1 MVLVVKCLI
10 CNKELTYLQ
19 SDPSELV
26 AHVRLE
32 HPSVNQ
38 RTRKSTTKH
47 NEARAKAAHDIE
59 QSLSRN
65 SESLQSLIDRE
76 VQTDIIWSHF
86 EKMNQQVST
95 PRSSKDSASGSTNV
109 ITKTPP
115 LSPRQTASSP
125 ARLSDERKKI
135 DDKTPLKKVPVTTTD
150 QQKTRRS
157 SQEKI
162 QMRIGNDA
170 KVLFTSKNPSNQTLA
185 DESKPERKRVKFYKT
200 SIERWQP
207 VGDEKIHCPRCQSH
221 KRPIIRTHTERVT
234 ESSFLSTLL
243 MTCWPFCL
251 APCLFPEPTHEKLH
265 CPVCNFHLGIY
276 DHQKKIVMPNPE
288 I

>member
-10 CNKELTYLQ
+10 CNKELTYTQ

-26 AHVRLE
+26 AHVRQE

-38 RTRKSTTKH
+38 RTRKSTTKQ
-47 NEARAKAAHDIE
+47 NEAKAKAALDIG

-95 PRSSKDSASGSTNV
+95 PRSSKNSASGSINV

-115 LSPRQTASSP
+115 LNPRQTASSP
-125 ARLSDERKKI
+125 ARLSDERKKF
-135 DDKTPLKKVPVTTTD
+135 DDKTPLKKVSSD
-150 QQKTRRS
+150 KQKRRS

-162 QMRIGNDA
+162 QMNIGNDA
-170 KVLFTSKNPSNQTLA
+170 KVLFTSKNLPNQTLA
-185 DESKPERKRVKFYKT
+185 KELKTERKRVKFYKT

-234 ESSFLSTLL
+234 ESSFVSTLL

-276 DHQKKIVMPNPE
+276 DHQKKIVIPNPE